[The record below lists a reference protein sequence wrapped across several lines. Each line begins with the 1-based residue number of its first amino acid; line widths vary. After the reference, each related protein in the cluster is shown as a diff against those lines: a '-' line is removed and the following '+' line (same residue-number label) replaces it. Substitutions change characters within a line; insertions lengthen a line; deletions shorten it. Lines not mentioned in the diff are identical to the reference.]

1 MYVIWFMIGCLTTFN
16 VMGYVALRCFEK
28 HDRKECKNE

>member
-1 MYVIWFMIGCLTTFN
+1 MNVIWFMIGCLTTFN

-28 HDRKECKNE
+28 HDRGN